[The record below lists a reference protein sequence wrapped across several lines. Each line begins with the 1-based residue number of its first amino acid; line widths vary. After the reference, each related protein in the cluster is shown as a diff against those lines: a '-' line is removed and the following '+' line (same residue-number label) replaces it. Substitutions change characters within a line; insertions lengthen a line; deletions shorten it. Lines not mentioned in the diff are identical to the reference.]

1 MGGSR
6 TLFLGLAVAVG
17 AALLAPGAGPARSSF
32 QAPPD
37 APPAAPPAAPQ
48 VEWIVADRFR
58 LFSETREARARA
70 EALMQLLAPRTETL
84 RIHHDDFVRLLTVDA
99 EPLRKSHYG
108 PHPEGRRGSGRYD
121 RSYLYPASYFIDA
134 RLSDPAQAARRCRWR
149 VDTPEPAPEQPCG
162 DAIRLDVG
170 AGRQTETGYRVSARL
185 HLSIDGGPEFAAAEI
200 LFHDRLI
207 VALGDS
213 FISGEGNPDV
223 PSRIGREPPPGGREP
238 PPDPVF
244 ARADWSGRLAPHQYR
259 RATWWDEPC
268 HRSLLSWP
276 VLASATRA
284 AREPREAVTLVHLG
298 CSGATTGDII
308 KKGQRDLAGNGE
320 DEPKEE
326 TQLAQLQALLAAAPS
341 GKPRRPDHVLLSAGG
356 NDIGFAGVIKALVLP
371 TEYRL
376 GSLAK
381 AAVGALGGVVCP
393 YRNSG
398 PDLNALCAL
407 KPSAQKRLEGY
418 LPGALET
425 LSATIAKLEWG
436 PVHHFQY
443 PNPIVGEGNIP
454 CDTQAPPNPPDIHRM
469 GGFEAAMGL
478 VPSLVQ
484 GSGYTWGFVLRHR
497 REDDLFQNRELFPG
511 AGCDFE
517 AESRDSEICQGLW
530 VHRRLNDS
538 VEAQHRP
545 GQWNVVAG
553 HLRPILG
560 HGLCR
565 RTQDFPLGQ
574 PRVVAGR
581 WSDGWHPR
589 RLEAY
594 SADNQ
599 RWFRTT
605 NDSAVIQYGGPK
617 RYYHGTVHP
626 TLMAHIAYAD
636 AALEEAFGMAA
647 R

>member
-1 MGGSR
+1 
-6 TLFLGLAVAVG
+6 
-17 AALLAPGAGPARSSF
+17 
-32 QAPPD
+32 
-37 APPAAPPAAPQ
+37 
-48 VEWIVADRFR
+48 
-58 LFSETREARARA
+58 
-70 EALMQLLAPRTETL
+70 
-84 RIHHDDFVRLLTVDA
+84 
-99 EPLRKSHYG
+99 
-108 PHPEGRRGSGRYD
+108 
-121 RSYLYPASYFIDA
+121 
-134 RLSDPAQAARRCRWR
+134 
-149 VDTPEPAPEQPCG
+149 
-162 DAIRLDVG
+162 VG

-626 TLMAHIAYAD
+626 TLMAHPAPDRQRQRARAGALPAALLAARRLSAELLDGRPGAGRGGCSNIGRMRPRCCRSISTPAALADGAGGAGRGGWKSLRAFRTERRGEAD
-636 AALEEAFGMAA
+636 ARARADRRGRPLAASDFEAKGAAAAGGSGATPSRARMAVLTGTDHHRHA
-647 R
+647 AQQLRAGLRPDRAGDPGPHPRSADAVRGRTRSGLLD